1 MKDYAPLRIAGD
13 QSFYF
18 LLVCLFAAPY
28 AQPWLFAAMLA
39 ACLILGVLAVRFDS
53 VPLRILCT
61 LPSAA
66 VFLLADGLLPI
77 LFLLPA
83 WLYFILL
90 YATGSTAVEY
100 YVYRRAFIFM
110 LGFSAFCF
118 LLSAGLIFFRNFDFR
133 AEFGFLGS
141 LAVFGVL
148 TLQTVRMSV
157 QTNLRWKLRNL
168 AALAVPAGI
177 FAGVFSLLYL
187 LVSHAGKLVEILAM
201 PFILLIR
208 LLNKLYSSIFDGSFA
223 PTDVFQPPESVDVE
237 TQNVTRGTF
246 PESKGM
252 GHGWSINLNWAV
264 ILTVAISL
272 VLIVVL
278 TALLVRYLRGGKKR
292 QTEAQLAS
300 VQEDRVRSSRRKRK
314 KTAESSDDLFIRS
327 VYRQYLNFLSRNGQ
341 MIEKK
346 ETSLD
351 ILNDKTRTLVTQSDR
366 SLRALYLIARYGDA
380 KTLTREDAQQ
390 AQACLEAI
398 EKAYAEAAAEQTK
411 ADGSAADKTERSII

>member
-1 MKDYAPLRIAGD
+1 M
-13 QSFYF
+13 
-18 LLVCLFAAPY
+18 
-28 AQPWLFAAMLA
+28 
-39 ACLILGVLAVRFDS
+39 
-53 VPLRILCT
+53 
-61 LPSAA
+61 
-66 VFLLADGLLPI
+66 
-77 LFLLPA
+77 
-83 WLYFILL
+83 
-90 YATGSTAVEY
+90 
-100 YVYRRAFIFM
+100 
-110 LGFSAFCF
+110 
-118 LLSAGLIFFRNFDFR
+118 
-133 AEFGFLGS
+133 
-141 LAVFGVL
+141 
-148 TLQTVRMSV
+148 
-157 QTNLRWKLRNL
+157 
-168 AALAVPAGI
+168 GI
-177 FAGVFSLLYL
+177 S
-187 LVSHAGKLVEILAM
+187 
-201 PFILLIR
+201 P
-208 LLNKLYSSIFDGSFA
+208 
-223 PTDVFQPPESVDVE
+223 
-237 TQNVTRGTF
+237 
-246 PESKGM
+246 
-252 GHGWSINLNWAV
+252 
-264 ILTVAISL
+264 TVAISL

-366 SLRALYLIARYGDA
+366 SIRALYLIARYGDA